1 MTRINDSDAVR
12 GVELGVFT
20 PITSRAQLPAACD
33 WSLPP
38 GGELVRTD
46 QLTTLVDAAP
56 LVLRRRRIVAV
67 DGSPG
72 SGKSTAVAALGA
84 SASIDAVTVE
94 VRPKSSGLGLMQSF
108 FEAITGAPHRGGTQR
123 QVESAL
129 KVLLAEK
136 PRLVIFDEV
145 QNVGLPA
152 LQALRF
158 LLDLPTGKWGL
169 VLAGKGLLA
178 MLAKEQMLDSR
189 VALRVTMPKLTGN
202 TLIDTLGKLHPLCAD
217 ASPRLLLAIDIA
229 CTHGNLREWTKLLEW
244 VIDLAPGSPLDVNL
258 AEQAIAYVLGKP
270 VQLPLHRT

>member
-1 MTRINDSDAVR
+1 MTSMA
-12 GVELGVFT
+12 VELGVFT

-33 WSLPP
+33 WWLPA
-38 GGELVRTD
+38 GAELVRTE
-46 QLTTLVDAAP
+46 QLTTLAHGAP
-56 LVLRRRRIVAV
+56 LVLQRRRIVAV

-84 SASIDAVTVE
+84 SASIDAVTVN

-108 FEAITGAPHRGGTQR
+108 FEAITGAPHMGGTQR

-136 PRLVIFDEV
+136 PRLVIVDEA

-189 VALRVTMPKLTGN
+189 VALRITMPKLTGN
-202 TLIDTLGKLHPLCAD
+202 TLISTLSKLHPLCAD
-217 ASPRLLLAIDIA
+217 APARLLLAIDMA
-229 CTHGNLREWTKLLEW
+229 WAHGNLREWTKLLEW
-244 VIDLAPGSPLDVNL
+244 VIDLAPGCALDVNL
-258 AEQAIAYVLGKP
+258 AEEAIGYLAGKP
-270 VQLPLHRT
+270 VKLPVHRA